1 MLSLTSG
8 TSANSGS
15 IAARAATVITASGI
29 ARRTSA
35 IAGSAMTA
43 SPSQFGARMTRRF
56 IVCYGRSDVPDER
69 TTMKIALLQVNPT
82 VGDLTG
88 NARCILDAL
97 RQAAAAGADLA
108 ATPELALVGYLP
120 RDLLLS
126 GGFIQRSWDVLE
138 TLARDAASL
147 PPVLV
152 GVPEP
157 NPSDEGRPLFNS
169 AVLLRG
175 GRIEQRFRKALLPTY
190 DVFDEDR
197 YFEPFQGAQVLE
209 INGRRV
215 GISICEDIWN
225 DRDFWKRRRYHHD
238 PIQELVAADADL
250 VLNLSASPFTAGKHH
265 RREEMLSS
273 MALKHHIPIAYVNQF
288 GGNDDLVF
296 DGRSCMFDAQ
306 GAAVA
311 RGRAFDA
318 DVLVCDVLE
327 ARPIAPVSDV
337 GLESEIW
344 RALVLGTRDYVRKCG
359 FSTAVLGLSGGIDS
373 ALTAAIAAEALGPD
387 CVTGVLMPSPY
398 SSQGSVDDARE
409 LAANLRIASMTL
421 PIAPLMQTFDET
433 LAPVFGADA
442 PEVARENIQARIRG
456 NLLMA
461 LSNAHGGLLLTTGNK
476 SELSVGYCT
485 LYGDMSGG
493 LAVIADV
500 PKTMVYRVAR
510 WLNDSTGRPAIPETT
525 LTKAPS
531 AELRPNQTDQD
542 SLPPYDV
549 LDDILRRHIERHQPA
564 DDIVAAGLERATVE
578 RVLRLVRLAE
588 FKRKQA
594 APGLKVTD
602 RAFGTGWRMPIAA
615 RLR

>member
-1 MLSLTSG
+1 
-8 TSANSGS
+8 
-15 IAARAATVITASGI
+15 
-29 ARRTSA
+29 
-35 IAGSAMTA
+35 
-43 SPSQFGARMTRRF
+43 
-56 IVCYGRSDVPDER
+56 
-69 TTMKIALLQVNPT
+69 MKIALLQINPT
-82 VGDLTG
+82 VGDLAG
-88 NARCILDAL
+88 NARLILDAL
-97 RQAAAAGADLA
+97 RSASAAGADLA

-120 RDLLLS
+120 RDLLLNA
-126 GGFIQRSWDVLE
+126 GFVRRSWDALE
-138 TLARDAASL
+138 ALARDAASL

-152 GVPEP
+152 GLPEP

-175 GRIEQRFRKALLPTY
+175 GRIEERFRKALLPTY

-197 YFEPFQGAQVLE
+197 YFEPYHGPQLLDIAGT
-209 INGRRV
+209 RV

-238 PIQELVAADADL
+238 PIDELAESGATV
-250 VLNLSASPFTAGKHH
+250 VLNMSASPFTAGKHS
-265 RREEMLSS
+265 RREEMIGG
-273 MALKHHIPIAYVNQF
+273 MALKHRLPIAYVNQF

-296 DGRSCMFDAQ
+296 DGRSTVFGAD

-311 RGRAFDA
+311 RGRSFDA
-318 DVLVCDVLE
+318 DVVVCDITT
-327 ARPIAPVSDV
+327 APPIAPPADLGV
-337 GLESEIW
+337 ESEIW

-359 FSTAVLGLSGGIDS
+359 FSSVVLGLSGGIDS
-373 ALTAAIAAEALGPD
+373 ALTAAIAVDALGAD
-387 CVTGVLMPSPY
+387 KVLGVLMPSPY
-398 SSQGSVDDARE
+398 SSRGSLDDAHE
-409 LAANLRIASMTL
+409 LAANLGIETMTL
-421 PIAPLMQTFDET
+421 PIAPLMQAFDDT
-433 LAPVFGADA
+433 LGAA
-442 PEVARENIQARIRG
+442 LGAELPGVAAENIQARIRG
-456 NLLMA
+456 NLMMA
-461 LSNAHGGLLLTTGNK
+461 LSNTRGALLLTTGNK

-500 PKTMVYRVAR
+500 PKTMVYRVASWR
-510 WLNDSTGRPAIPETT
+510 NETAGRPQIPAATI
-525 LTKAPS
+525 TKPPS

-549 LDDILRRHIERHQPA
+549 LDDILQRHVERHQTA
-564 DDIVAAGLERATVE
+564 DEIVAAGFDADTVL

-615 RLR
+615 RLT